1 MLKLRGNA
9 VVAQSGGPTAVI
21 NSSVS
26 GVVQEWQKNDPPGK
40 IYGALFGIRGVL
52 EDNLLDLSRQP
63 QHIIEGLRYTPGAAL
78 GSSRYK
84 LSKEED
90 FARLLEA
97 FKKHEIR
104 YFFYIGGNDSMDTAD
119 KINRFANKVGYE
131 LRVIGVPKTIDNDL
145 PHTDHTPGYGS
156 AAKFLAATVRETGL
170 DLKGLI
176 TSNRI
181 VVLEAMGRNAGWLTA
196 AAALAKREEC
206 DAPHLVYLPEVPFDR
221 ERFIQEVAGV
231 YREYRYAYVVASEG
245 IRYAGGD
252 YVFTGKGIDPFGHAR
267 LGGLAETLKEM
278 IEEEMGVNVRSI
290 VLGTL
295 QRAAAHIASR
305 TDADEAYMVGAA
317 AVREAQQ
324 GKSGVMITL
333 VREESADTYR
343 CSSGTVELS
352 RVANVEHKV
361 PVEWIAPSGSHIREK
376 FLDYARPLIMGEVTP
391 AFKDGLPDYVHL
403 KDFDLPELRRRLDS
417 DATSVIK

>member
-1 MLKLRGNA
+1 MRLRGNA

-26 GVVQEWQKNDPPGK
+26 GVVQEWLKNEPPGL

-52 EDNLLDLSRQP
+52 EEHLADLSRQP
-63 QHIIEGLRYTPGAAL
+63 RHIIEGLRYTPGAAL
-78 GSSRYK
+78 GSCRYK
-84 LSKEED
+84 LSQEED

-97 FKKHEIR
+97 FKKHDIR

-119 KINRFANKVGYE
+119 KINRLAGKIGYE
-131 LRVIGVPKTIDNDL
+131 IRVIGIPKTIDNDL

-156 AAKFLAATVRETGL
+156 AAKFLAATVLETGL

-181 VVLEAMGRNAGWLTA
+181 VVLEAMGRNAGWLAA
-196 AAALAKREEC
+196 AAALARREEC
-206 DAPHLVYLPEVPFDR
+206 DAPHLLYLPEVPFDR
-221 ERFIQEVAGV
+221 ITFIEDVSAAF
-231 YREYRYAYVVASEG
+231 REYRYVYIVASEG

-252 YVFTGKGIDPFGHAR
+252 YVFSGSGIDPFGHAR

-290 VLGTL
+290 VLATM
-295 QRAAAHIASR
+295 QRSAAHFASR

-317 AVREAQQ
+317 AVREALR
-324 GKSGVMITL
+324 GRSGIMITL
-333 VREESADTYR
+333 VREDGDVYR
-343 CSSGTVELS
+343 CGTGTAPLSS
-352 RVANVEHKV
+352 VANVEHRV
-361 PVEWIAPSGSHIREK
+361 PAGWINPSGNHVHRD
-376 FLDYARPLIMGEVTP
+376 FLDYARPLIMGEATP
-391 AFKDGLPDYVHL
+391 LFKDGLPDYVHL
-403 KDFDLPELRRRLDS
+403 RDFDLPELRRRLDR
-417 DATSVIK
+417 DAACIVK

>member
-1 MLKLRGNA
+1 MKLRGNA

-26 GVVQEWQKNDPPGK
+26 GVVREWLKSDPPGL

-52 EDNLLDLSRQP
+52 EENLLDLSRQP
-63 QHIIEGLRYTPGAAL
+63 QHIIDGLCYTPGAAL
-78 GSSRYK
+78 GSCRYK
-84 LSKEED
+84 LSREED
-90 FARLLEA
+90 YARLLEA

-119 KINRFANKVGYE
+119 RVNRFADKVGYE
-131 LRVIGVPKTIDNDL
+131 IRVIGVPKTIDNDL

-196 AAALAKREEC
+196 AAALAKKEKC
-206 DAPHLVYLPEVPFDR
+206 DAPHLVYLPEMPFDHH
-221 ERFIQEVAGV
+221 RFIEAVTDA
-231 YREYRYAYVVASEG
+231 YREYRYVYIVASEG

-252 YVFTGKGIDPFGHAR
+252 YVFTGSGTDPFGHAR

-278 IEEEMGVNVRSI
+278 IEEATGVNVRSI
-290 VLGTL
+290 VLGTM
-295 QRAAAHIASR
+295 QRAAAHFASR
-305 TDADEAYMVGAA
+305 TDADEAFMVGSA
-317 AVREAQQ
+317 AVKEARQ
-324 GKSGVMITL
+324 GRTDIMITL
-333 VREESADTYR
+333 VREEGTAAYR
-343 CSSGTVELS
+343 CTTGVVELS
-352 RVANVEHKV
+352 KVANVEHRV
-361 PVEWIAPSGSHIREK
+361 PTNWINTSGNYVMEE
-376 FLDYARPLIMGEVTP
+376 FLDYARPLIRGEVKP
-391 AFKDGLPDYVHL
+391 VFKDGLPDYVHL
-403 KDFDLPELRRRLDS
+403 QDFDLPGLRRKLDS
-417 DATSVIK
+417 SFAGVTE

>member
-1 MLKLRGNA
+1 MKLRGNA

-26 GVVQEWQKNDPPGK
+26 GVVQEWLKNDPTGI

-52 EDNLLDLSRQP
+52 EENLLDLSRQP

-84 LSKEED
+84 LSREED
-90 FARLLEA
+90 FARLLDA

-119 KINRFANKVGYE
+119 KINRFAGKVGYE
-131 LRVIGVPKTIDNDL
+131 IRVIGVPKTIDNDL

-170 DLKGLI
+170 DLKGLV

-206 DAPHLVYLPEVPFDR
+206 DAPHLVYLPEVAFDQ
-221 ERFIQEVAGV
+221 ERFFQEVAGA
-231 YREYRYAYVVASEG
+231 YREYRHVYIVASEG
-245 IRYAGGD
+245 VRYPGGD
-252 YVFTGKGIDPFGHAR
+252 YVFTGKGTDPFGHVR
-267 LGGLAETLKEM
+267 LGGLADTLKEM
-278 IEEEMGVNVRSI
+278 IEEEIGVNVRSI
-290 VLGTL
+290 VLGTM
-295 QRAAAHIASR
+295 QRAAAHFASR
-305 TDADEAYMVGAA
+305 TDADEACMVGSA
-317 AVREAQQ
+317 AVKEAQQ
-324 GKSGVMITL
+324 GKSGIMITL
-333 VREESADTYR
+333 VREEDPDAYR
-343 CSSGTVELS
+343 CSTGTVELS

-361 PVEWIAPSGSHIREK
+361 PAGWIAPSGSYVREM

-391 AFKDGLPDYVHL
+391 VFKNGLPDYVHL
-403 KDFDLPELRRRLDS
+403 QDFDLPELRRRLDS
-417 DATSVIK
+417 DAASVVK

>member
-21 NSSVS
+21 NSSVC
-26 GVVQEWQKNDPPGK
+26 GVVQEWLKSDPPGT
-40 IYGALFGIRGVL
+40 IYGSLFGIRGVL

-63 QHIIEGLRYTPGAAL
+63 QHIIEGLRYTRAAL

-97 FKKHEIR
+97 FKKYDVR

-119 KINRFANKVGYE
+119 KVERFAARVGYE

-145 PHTDHTPGYGS
+145 PHTDHSPGYGS

-170 DLKGLI
+170 DLQGLI

-196 AAALAKREEC
+196 AATLAKREEHE
-206 DAPHLVYLPEVPFDR
+206 APHLVYLPEVPFDR
-221 ERFIQEVAGV
+221 EKFIQDVTEV

-245 IRYAGGD
+245 IRYASGD
-252 YVFTGKGIDPFGHAR
+252 YVFTGKGVDPFGHVQ

-278 IEEEMGVNVRSI
+278 IEEDTGINVRSI

-295 QRAAAHIASR
+295 QRAAAHFASR
-305 TDADEAYMVGAA
+305 TDADEAYMVGTR
-317 AVREAQQ
+317 AVREALQ
-324 GKSGVMITL
+324 GHSGIMITL
-333 VREESADTYR
+333 VREGDGDGYR
-343 CSSGTVELS
+343 CGTGTVELS

-361 PVEWIAPSGSHIREK
+361 PLDWIAPSGNYVREQL
-376 FLDYARPLIMGEVTP
+376 LDYARPLIIGEVAP
-391 AFKDGLPDYVHL
+391 RFKDGLPDYVSL
-403 KDFDLPELRRRLDS
+403 QDFDVPGLRRRLVS
-417 DATSVIK
+417 DAASAVK

>member
-1 MLKLRGNA
+1 MKLRGNA

-26 GVVQEWQKNDPPGK
+26 GVVQEWLKNDPTGI

-52 EDNLLDLSRQP
+52 EENLLDLSRQP

-84 LSKEED
+84 LSREED
-90 FARLLEA
+90 FARLLDA

-119 KINRFANKVGYE
+119 KINRFAGKVGYE
-131 LRVIGVPKTIDNDL
+131 IRVIGVPKTIDNDL

-170 DLKGLI
+170 DLKGLV

-206 DAPHLVYLPEVPFDR
+206 DAPHLVYLPEVAFDQ
-221 ERFIQEVAGV
+221 ERFFQEVAGA
-231 YREYRYAYVVASEG
+231 YREYRHVYIVASEG

-252 YVFTGKGIDPFGHAR
+252 YVFTGKGTDPFGHAR
-267 LGGLAETLKEM
+267 LGGLADTLKAVSYTHLDVYKRQALLLTHFRY
-278 IEEEMGVNVRSI
+278 ILISV
-290 VLGTL
+290 
-295 QRAAAHIASR
+295 HI
-305 TDADEAYMVGAA
+305 
-317 AVREAQQ
+317 QIWQ
-324 GKSGVMITL
+324 
-333 VREESADTYR
+333 
-343 CSSGTVELS
+343 
-352 RVANVEHKV
+352 
-361 PVEWIAPSGSHIREK
+361 
-376 FLDYARPLIMGEVTP
+376 LD
-391 AFKDGLPDYVHL
+391 
-403 KDFDLPELRRRLDS
+403 
-417 DATSVIK
+417 